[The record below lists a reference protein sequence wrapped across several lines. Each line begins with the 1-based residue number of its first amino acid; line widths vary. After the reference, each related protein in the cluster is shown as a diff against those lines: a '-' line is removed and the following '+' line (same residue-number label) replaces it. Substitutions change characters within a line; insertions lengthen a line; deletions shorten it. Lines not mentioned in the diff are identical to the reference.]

1 MSSTL
6 ARRFCTRV
14 SETRKGNVSL
24 ILQSVYGRKIRQITV
39 KPFSASSRKGQAA
52 AAPERVVAERKGP
65 VLTVGINRPEVR
77 NAVDRET
84 ARQLL
89 GHFEAFEEDSSLA
102 AAVLYG
108 VGGNFCSG
116 YDLKELAHHSASI
129 KLEQDVTKGPGPM
142 GPSRMQLSK
151 PVIAAVSGYA
161 VAGGLELALLADLRV
176 MEESAIVGVFCRR
189 FGVPLID
196 GGTVRL
202 PRLIG
207 LSRALDLILT
217 GRAVGAREAL
227 AFGLANR
234 VVPDG
239 EALQAALALAKEIS
253 EFPQQ
258 CLRADRASAYHSA
271 FDAPCFSQALQ
282 FELDHSRHVILEEA
296 VAGAKKFDSG
306 TGRGGTFS

>member
-189 FGVPLID
+189 F
-196 GGTVRL
+196 
-202 PRLIG
+202 
-207 LSRALDLILT
+207 
-217 GRAVGAREAL
+217 
-227 AFGLANR
+227 
-234 VVPDG
+234 
-239 EALQAALALAKEIS
+239 ALQAALALAKEIS